1 MMSKEQ
7 FKELLKS
14 LKGIEDKLEILIN
27 LQKMTLPKPS
37 LGKEERKVL
46 KLCDRKHTIDD
57 IVRETG
63 KSKNNVNVILSR
75 LRDKG
80 VIRSVEVKNRL
91 VYEKI

>member
-1 MMSKEQ
+1 MMSKKQ
-7 FKELLKS
+7 FEELLKS

-27 LQKMTLPKPS
+27 LQKTILPKPS
-37 LGKEERKVL
+37 LGDEERKVL

-63 KSKNNVNVILSR
+63 KSENNVKVTLSR

-80 VIRSVEVKNRL
+80 LIRSVEIKNRL

>member
-1 MMSKEQ
+1 MNKKQ
-7 FKELLKS
+7 FEELLKS
-14 LKGIEDKLEILIN
+14 LKSIEDKLEIIIK
-27 LQKMTLPKPS
+27 LQKTILPKPS
-37 LGKEERKVL
+37 LGKEEKKIL

-63 KSKNNVNVILSR
+63 KTENNAKVILSH

-80 VIRSVEVKNRL
+80 LIRSVEIKSKL

>member
-1 MMSKEQ
+1 MMSKKQ
-7 FKELLKS
+7 FEELLKS
-14 LKGIEDKLEILIN
+14 LKSIEDKLEIIIK
-27 LQKMTLPKPS
+27 LQKTILPKPS
-37 LGKEERKVL
+37 LGREEKRVL

-63 KSKNNVNVILSR
+63 KTENNVKVILSH

-80 VIRSVEVKNRL
+80 LIRSVEIKSKL

>member
-1 MMSKEQ
+1 MSKKQ
-7 FKELLKS
+7 FEELLKS
-14 LKGIEDKLEILIN
+14 LKSIEDKLEIIIK
-27 LQKMTLPKPS
+27 LQKTILPKPS
-37 LGKEERKVL
+37 LGKEEKKVL

-63 KSKNNVNVILSR
+63 KTENNVKVILSR

-80 VIRSVEVKNRL
+80 LIRSVEIKSKL

>member
-1 MMSKEQ
+1 MMSKKQ
-7 FKELLKS
+7 FEELLKS
-14 LKGIEDKLEILIN
+14 LKSIEDKLEIIIK
-27 LQKMTLPKPS
+27 LQKTILPKPS
-37 LGKEERKVL
+37 LGKEEKKVL

-63 KSKNNVNVILSR
+63 KTENNVKVILSR

-80 VIRSVEVKNRL
+80 LIRSVEIKSKL

>member
-1 MMSKEQ
+1 MSKEQ